1 MTDEFGTQLAIDAG
15 FHARREA
22 EVRHLLTGLEQE
34 LADWREA
41 AKARGP
47 LEKHQSQIESA
58 VRVVTTVLDQLR
70 SLPAAE
76 RQRRAPELVLDLH
89 HLWDFFRTKLTVRH
103 IPQYK
108 RFLDAAD
115 ELAWAIYKP
124 VRQAATDA
132 ELTLREP
139 PLTFLG
145 RHPVPFAT
153 ARGSDFE
160 DLLPSGAQR
169 TLAGRRASRHLPFPL
184 IGIPW
189 SASHHLP
196 SLLAAAHETGHHIED
211 DFDLTEPLLT
221 RLREHAGLPA
231 KRVSVWALWLGEVFA
246 DVCATLACGEA
257 YVRTLSDA
265 LATTGDVAGVSAYP
279 PPRLRLQVCKA
290 TLNQQAAGSPPEEL
304 DSTEP
309 TAVVHALIH
318 DGFPK
323 LGGATLASLI
333 ALRHPDQLEQASLR
347 LRNGL
352 RSGRSDVPGVLAS
365 AALAFLDAPDAY
377 DDHAVGTRALHELLS
392 LVPRGPRAAPAGEKL
407 LALRDSAAGRDLFDL
422 LNGNAASDQFLA
434 ETGTSVTTERVVPD
448 TWPATAAGRAG
459 TAT

>member
-1 MTDEFGTQLAIDAG
+1 MTNGPGTQPLTVDAG
-15 FHARREA
+15 FHTRREA

-34 LADWREA
+34 LTDWREA
-41 AKARGP
+41 ARARGP

-58 VRVVTTVLDQLR
+58 VRVVTTALEQLR

-76 RQRRAPELVLDLH
+76 QRHRAPELVLDLH

-108 RFLDAAD
+108 KFLDAAD
-115 ELAWAIYKP
+115 ELAFAMYDP
-124 VRQAATDA
+124 VRQAATD
-132 ELTLREP
+132 LPLREP

-211 DFDLTEPLLT
+211 DLHLAEPLLT
-221 RLREHAGLPA
+221 RLRERAGLPA
-231 KRVSVWALWLGEVFA
+231 ERVSVWEPWLGEVFA
-246 DVCATLACGEA
+246 DVCATLVCGEA
-257 YVRTLSDA
+257 YVRTLADA

-279 PPRLRLQVCKA
+279 PPRLRLQVCSA
-290 TLNQQAAGSPPEEL
+290 TLAEQATGTPPEEH

-318 DGFPK
+318 DGFPE
-323 LGGATLASLI
+323 LGGATLASLV

-352 RSGRSDVPGVLAS
+352 RSGRSDVPGVLAA

-377 DDHAVGTRALHELLS
+377 DDHAVGTRALHEVLS
-392 LVPRGPRAAPAGEKL
+392 LVPQGPRAASAAERL

-422 LNGNAASDQFLA
+422 LG
-434 ETGTSVTTERVVPD
+434 
-448 TWPATAAGRAG
+448 
-459 TAT
+459 

>member
-1 MTDEFGTQLAIDAG
+1 MTDGPDIQPLALDAG
-15 FHARREA
+15 FRTRREA

-34 LADWREA
+34 LTDWKEA
-41 AKARGP
+41 ATARGP

-58 VRVVTTVLDQLR
+58 VRVVATALEQLR

-76 RQRRAPELVLDLH
+76 RLDRAPELVLDLH

-108 RFLDAAD
+108 QFLDAAD
-115 ELAWAIYKP
+115 ELAWAIYEP
-124 VRQAATDA
+124 VRQAATDPSSP
-132 ELTLREP
+132 LREP
-139 PLTFLG
+139 PLTFLA

-169 TLAGRRASRHLPFPL
+169 TLTGRRASRHLPFPL

-211 DFDLTEPLLT
+211 DLDLAEPLLT
-221 RLREHAGLPA
+221 RLRERTGLPA
-231 KRVSVWALWLGEVFA
+231 ERVSVWEPWLGEVFA

-257 YVRTLSDA
+257 YARTLADA
-265 LATTGDVAGVSAYP
+265 LATTRDVASVSAYP
-279 PPRLRLQVCKA
+279 PPRLRLQVCSA
-290 TLNQQAAGSPPEEL
+290 TLAEQATVSRSEDHG
-304 DSTEP
+304 STEP

-318 DGFPK
+318 DGFPE
-323 LGGATLASLI
+323 LGGATLASLV
-333 ALRHPDQLEQASLR
+333 ALRHPDQLQQASLR

-352 RSGRSDVPGVLAS
+352 RSGRRDVPGVLAA
-365 AALAFLDAPDAY
+365 AALTFLDAPDAY
-377 DDHAVGTRALHELLS
+377 DDHAIGTRALQEVLS
-392 LVPRGPRAAPAGEKL
+392 LVPRGARAGSVAENL
-407 LALRDSAAGRDLFDL
+407 LALRDSAAGRQLFDL
-422 LNGNAASDQFLA
+422 LHRDAAPQQLVARSSRI
-434 ETGTSVTTERVVPD
+434 GHH
-448 TWPATAAGRAG
+448 
-459 TAT
+459 